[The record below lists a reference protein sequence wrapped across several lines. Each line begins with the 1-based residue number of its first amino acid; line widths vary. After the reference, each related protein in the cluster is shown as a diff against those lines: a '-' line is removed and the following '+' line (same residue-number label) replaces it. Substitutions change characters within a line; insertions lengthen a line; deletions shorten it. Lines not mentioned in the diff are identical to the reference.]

1 MSEFGLLKKYG
12 PVAGIAL
19 LIGLASGM
27 LIHAFTF
34 RLDPPAIPK
43 GAKDKKSVISLNP
56 DTADSS
62 ISTEIDLSSSR
73 GLVEA
78 VFPKAK
84 IRRDEKS
91 IPLDPTALQIRSVVR
106 SPVSS
111 YQKVAT
117 LMNLAKT
124 LPPDHRR
131 LAYASASFVCGPQE
145 FQQLMLPLVWDP
157 ALPADQAQVLAAGVV
172 GLPDPV
178 RLPICLTLCKHHDE
192 SIRATAL
199 SVLNAYFPDT
209 DEASYPQAVQFY
221 LTHPN

>member
-1 MSEFGLLKKYG
+1 MSEISLLKKYG

-19 LIGLASGM
+19 LMGLVSGM

-34 RLDPPAIPK
+34 RLDPPSTPK
-43 GAKDKKSVISLNP
+43 GPKNKNSTSSLDP
-56 DTADSS
+56 DTAQSS
-62 ISTEIDLSSSR
+62 PSTEIDLSSSR

-78 VFPKAK
+78 VFPNAK
-84 IRRDEKS
+84 IRRDEKKT
-91 IPLDPTALQIRSVVR
+91 PLDPTVLHIQSVVR

-145 FQQLMLPLVWDP
+145 FRQLMLPLVWDP
-157 ALPADQAQVLAAGVV
+157 ALPHDQAQVLAAGVV
-172 GLPDPV
+172 GLADPV
-178 RLPICLTLCKHHDE
+178 RLPICLTLLKHPDD

-199 SVLNAYFPDT
+199 SVLAAYFPDT
-209 DEASYPQAVQFY
+209 DEASYTQAVQFF

>member
-1 MSEFGLLKKYG
+1 MSESSYIRTYGMVATVALAAGLIL
-12 PVAGIAL
+12 
-19 LIGLASGM
+19 GM
-27 LIHAFTF
+27 FIHAFTF
-34 RLDPPAIPK
+34 QLDPPSVPK
-43 GAKDKKSVISLNP
+43 GSKETNPLSSLDP
-56 DTADSS
+56 GTAESS
-62 ISTEIDLSSSR
+62 PSTGIDLSSSR

-91 IPLDPTALQIRSVVR
+91 IPLDPTAIQIRSIVR

-145 FQQLMLPLVWDP
+145 FQQLMLPLIWNP
-157 ALPADQAQVLAAGVV
+157 ALPTDQAQVLAAGVV
-172 GLPDPV
+172 GLADPV
-178 RLPICLTLCKHHDE
+178 RLPICLTLCKHPDE
-192 SIRATAL
+192 SIRGTAL

-221 LTHPN
+221 LSHPE

>member
-1 MSEFGLLKKYG
+1 MSEISLLKKYG
-12 PVAGIAL
+12 TVAGIAL
-19 LIGLASGM
+19 LMGLALGM

-43 GAKDKKSVISLNP
+43 GSKDKRSVSSLNS

-62 ISTEIDLSSSR
+62 PSTEIDLSSSR

-78 VFPKAK
+78 VFPKATIPRSEK
-84 IRRDEKS
+84 IT
-91 IPLDPTALQIRSVVR
+91 PLDPTALQIQSVIR

-145 FQQLMLPLVWDP
+145 FHQLMLPLVWDP
-157 ALPADQAQVLAAGVV
+157 ALPTDQAQVLAAGVV

-178 RLPICLTLCKHHDE
+178 RLPICLTLCKHPDE
-192 SIRATAL
+192 SIRATAQ
-199 SVLNAYFPDT
+199 SVLAAYFPET
-209 DEASYPQAVQFY
+209 DEASYPQAVQHY
-221 LTHPN
+221 LTHPD

>member
-1 MSEFGLLKKYG
+1 MSEISLLKKYG
-12 PVAGIAL
+12 TVAGIAL
-19 LIGLASGM
+19 LMGLALGM

-43 GAKDKKSVISLNP
+43 GSKDKRSVSSLNSDP
-56 DTADSS
+56 ADSS
-62 ISTEIDLSSSR
+62 PSTEIDLSSSR

-78 VFPKAK
+78 VFPKAT
-84 IRRDEKS
+84 IPRSEKNT
-91 IPLDPTALQIRSVVR
+91 PLDPTALQIQSVIRS
-106 SPVSS
+106 SVSS

-145 FQQLMLPLVWDP
+145 FQQLMLPLVWDS
-157 ALPADQAQVLAAGVV
+157 ALPPDQAQVLAAGVV

-178 RLPICLTLCKHHDE
+178 RLPICLTLLKHPDE

-199 SVLNAYFPDT
+199 SVFTAYFPDIA
-209 DEASYPQAVQFY
+209 EASYPQAVQSY
-221 LTHPN
+221 LSHPN

>member
-1 MSEFGLLKKYG
+1 MSEISLLKKYG

-19 LIGLASGM
+19 LMGLVSGM

-34 RLDPPAIPK
+34 RLDPPSTPK
-43 GAKDKKSVISLNP
+43 GPKNKNSTSSLDPDK
-56 DTADSS
+56 AQSS
-62 ISTEIDLSSSR
+62 PSTEIDLSSSR

-78 VFPKAK
+78 VFPNAK
-84 IRRDEKS
+84 IRRDEKKT
-91 IPLDPTALQIRSVVR
+91 PLDPTALHIQSVVR

-157 ALPADQAQVLAAGVV
+157 ALPHDQAQVLAAGVV
-172 GLPDPV
+172 GLADPV
-178 RLPICLTLCKHHDE
+178 RLPICLTLLKHPDD

-199 SVLNAYFPDT
+199 SVLAAYFPDT
-209 DEASYPQAVQFY
+209 DEASYTQAVQFF

>member
-1 MSEFGLLKKYG
+1 MSEKSLLKKYG

-19 LIGLASGM
+19 LIGLVLGM

-56 DTADSS
+56 DAADSS

-78 VFPKAK
+78 VFPRSK
-84 IRRDEKS
+84 IPRDEKNT
-91 IPLDPTALQIRSVVR
+91 PLDPTALHIQSVVR

-111 YQKVAT
+111 YQKVTT

-157 ALPADQAQVLAAGVV
+157 ALPTDQAQVLAAGVV
-172 GLPDPV
+172 GLADPV
-178 RLPICLTLCKHHDE
+178 RLPICLTLCKHPDE

>member
-1 MSEFGLLKKYG
+1 MSEISLLKKYG
-12 PVAGIAL
+12 PVAAIAL
-19 LIGLASGM
+19 LTGLVLGM

-34 RLDPPAIPK
+34 RLDPPSIPK
-43 GAKDKKSVISLNP
+43 GSNEKDPLSSLNP
-56 DTADSS
+56 DTAYSS
-62 ISTEIDLSSSR
+62 PSTEIDLSSSR

-91 IPLDPTALQIRSVVR
+91 IPLDPTALQIQSVIR

-157 ALPADQAQVLAAGVV
+157 ALPTDQAQVLAAGVV

-178 RLPICLTLCKHHDE
+178 RLPICLTLLKHPDE

-199 SVLNAYFPDT
+199 SVLAAYFPDT
-209 DEASYPQAVQFY
+209 DEATYPQAVQFY

>member
-1 MSEFGLLKKYG
+1 MSEISLLKKYG

-19 LIGLASGM
+19 LMGLVSGM

-34 RLDPPAIPK
+34 RLDPLAIPK
-43 GAKDKKSVISLNP
+43 GSKDKKSVSSLHP
-56 DTADSS
+56 DTAESS
-62 ISTEIDLSSSR
+62 PSTEIDLSSSR

-78 VFPKAK
+78 VFPKAT
-84 IRRDEKS
+84 IRGNEKNT
-91 IPLDPTALQIRSVVR
+91 PLDPTAIQIQSVVR

-157 ALPADQAQVLAAGVV
+157 ALPTDQAQVLAAGVV

-178 RLPICLTLCKHHDE
+178 RLPICLTLCKHPDE
-192 SIRATAL
+192 SIRGTAL

>member
-1 MSEFGLLKKYG
+1 MSERSYIRTYGMVVTVALAAGLCL
-12 PVAGIAL
+12 GIF
-19 LIGLASGM
+19 
-27 LIHAFTF
+27 IHAFTF
-34 RLDPPAIPK
+34 RLDPPSIPK
-43 GAKDKKSVISLNP
+43 GSKDKKSVSSLHP
-56 DTADSS
+56 DTAESS
-62 ISTEIDLSSSR
+62 PSTEIDLSSSR

-78 VFPKAK
+78 VFPKAT
-84 IRRDEKS
+84 IRGNEKNT
-91 IPLDPTALQIRSVVR
+91 PLDPTAIQIQSVVR

-157 ALPADQAQVLAAGVV
+157 ALPTDQAQVLAAGVV

-178 RLPICLTLCKHHDE
+178 RLPICLTLCKHPDE
-192 SIRATAL
+192 SIRGTAL